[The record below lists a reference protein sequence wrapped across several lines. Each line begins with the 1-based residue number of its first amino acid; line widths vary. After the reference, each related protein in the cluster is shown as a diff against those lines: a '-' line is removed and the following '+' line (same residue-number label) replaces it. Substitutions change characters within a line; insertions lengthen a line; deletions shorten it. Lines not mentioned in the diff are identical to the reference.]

1 MKDYWKEPEGKK
13 ANKKKIMFIIIA
25 VIIIIAI
32 IAFFAV
38 YTQDKNFR
46 EWVDTN
52 ILQKE
57 VNQDKLAT
65 INIVEG
71 ENPKVYAF
79 NQYIGILSKNE
90 FKIYGNTAKE
100 EANLNIEVSNPL
112 FHANGRNLVVAE
124 DKGQKLYFI
133 QDKSIMWEEN
143 VEGNISQVYT
153 SQNGYTAVAIVG
165 TIHKTVVTV
174 YDDKGES
181 LFKTFLSSTRV
192 SDIAI
197 SNDNKYLALAEVDT
211 SGVVIQS
218 KIEVYSIEKAQL
230 DANNSKIATY
240 PIDNNELITNIQYHN
255 KDKLVCMSKDKI
267 TAFSLEGNKEE
278 IFNNAKTK
286 TTFQSI
292 ELNNNV
298 VTLEEVSADLFTADT
313 SVNIINTENKS
324 VVNYVA
330 KAVTKD
336 LYTFDNIVALNL
348 GTEIEFINTGGW
360 LVKRYKATQEI
371 TDVAISGN
379 LAGIIY
385 RDKVEIILQELCIEI
400 KLKL

>member
-385 RDKVEIILQELCIEI
+385 RDKVEIINL
-400 KLKL
+400 

>member
-1 MKDYWKEPEGKK
+1 MLL
-13 ANKKKIMFIIIA
+13 
-25 VIIIIAI
+25 
-32 IAFFAV
+32 
-38 YTQDKNFR
+38 
-46 EWVDTN
+46 TN
-52 ILQKE
+52 
-57 VNQDKLAT
+57 
-65 INIVEG
+65 
-71 ENPKVYAF
+71 
-79 NQYIGILSKNE
+79 IGILSKNE

-385 RDKVEIILQELCIEI
+385 RDKVEIINL
-400 KLKL
+400 